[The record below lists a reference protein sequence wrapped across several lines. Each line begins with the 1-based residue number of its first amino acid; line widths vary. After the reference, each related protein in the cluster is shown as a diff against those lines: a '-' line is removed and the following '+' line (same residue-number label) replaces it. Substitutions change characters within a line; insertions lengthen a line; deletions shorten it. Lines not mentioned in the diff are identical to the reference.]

1 MIGAFAQTK
10 IAPEKL
16 WELSNTWDAN
26 FSNRRNMNENDPEII
41 DDLMKAVL
49 KLRIK
54 FAGIKAALK
63 EHRQKIKDS
72 KDHNPLRNQADEKI
86 WEILD
91 YDEFFN

>member
-1 MIGAFAQTK
+1 
-10 IAPEKL
+10 
-16 WELSNTWDAN
+16 
-26 FSNRRNMNENDPEII
+26 MNENDPEII

-63 EHRQKIKDS
+63 EHRQLIKES
-72 KDHNPLRNQADEKI
+72 KDQNPKRNQADEKI

>member
-1 MIGAFAQTK
+1 
-10 IAPEKL
+10 
-16 WELSNTWDAN
+16 
-26 FSNRRNMNENDPEII
+26 MNANDPEII

-63 EHRQKIKDS
+63 EHRQLIKESEDQNL
-72 KDHNPLRNQADEKI
+72 KRNQADEKI

>member
-1 MIGAFAQTK
+1 
-10 IAPEKL
+10 
-16 WELSNTWDAN
+16 
-26 FSNRRNMNENDPEII
+26 MNEPDPEII

-63 EHRQKIKDS
+63 EHRQIIKQSRDTNPQR
-72 KDHNPLRNQADEKI
+72 KDADEKI